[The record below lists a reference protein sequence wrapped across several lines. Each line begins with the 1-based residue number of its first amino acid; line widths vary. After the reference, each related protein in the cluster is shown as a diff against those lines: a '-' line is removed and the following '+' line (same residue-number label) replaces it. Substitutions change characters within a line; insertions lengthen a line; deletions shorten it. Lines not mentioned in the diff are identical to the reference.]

1 LNTKLLLLSFILIGM
16 VATTTADEPIHH
28 RDEPQDHDVDVGR
41 VFGRS
46 TSKRQDAVGETKKT
60 KSPARRHRHRYV
72 VVVPPTTT
80 GKATKRVKAREN
92 MLRSPDRAAPF

>member
-1 LNTKLLLLSFILIGM
+1 MKLFLLSFILIGM
-16 VATTTADEPIHH
+16 VATTAADEPIHH

-46 TSKRQDAVGETKKT
+46 MSKRQDAVRETTKT
-60 KSPARRHRHRYV
+60 KRAARRHRHRYV

-80 GKATKRVKAREN
+80 GKATKRVNGPRKH
-92 MLRSPDRAAPF
+92 AAKP